1 MADPRS
7 RADLMDPT
15 SLAALGSLEVVARW
29 VVEGFMTGLHRSPK
43 KGFSVEFAEHR
54 GYQPGDDLRYLDWK
68 VVARADKW
76 LIKQFEEE
84 TNLRATIVLDVSKS
98 MHWTGDPNRITKL
111 AFAERVAAAIAW
123 LLLRQRD
130 AVGLIRFDDQVRTVI
145 PPRARTQHWRRIVT
159 SLEEPGAGAGSDAP
173 GALTQVAQ
181 LVTRPGM
188 VIFISDLLVNEEEA
202 GEAIAMLRAVG
213 HDVTVLHVMDPV
225 ERDLAIAKTDVE
237 LKDTESP
244 LKLFATVNEAKAMYR
259 ETVGEILDEWRGRVT
274 RTGAAY
280 ATVYTDQPFGIG
292 VRQAFSA
299 RQGMP

>member
-1 MADPRS
+1 
-7 RADLMDPT
+7 MDPT

>member
-1 MADPRS
+1 MADQRS

-111 AFAERVAAAIAW
+111 AYAERMAAAIAW

-130 AVGLIRFDDQVRTVI
+130 AVGMIRFDDEVRSVI

-159 SLEEPGAGAGSDAP
+159 ALEDPGAGTGSDAP
-173 GALTQVAQ
+173 GALKQVAQ

-188 VIFISDLLVNEEEA
+188 VIFISDLLVNEDEA

-225 ERDLAIAKTDVE
+225 ERDLGIAKTDVE

-259 ETVGEILDEWRGRVT
+259 ETVDEILDEWRGRVT

-280 ATVYTDQPFGIG
+280 ATVFTDQPFGIG